1 MLTEGGALF
10 IGHNPP
16 KIRNCAAISEIGLD
30 TSITVTDVT
39 DVRKKSLS
47 FNEFQAF
54 QQLGDN
60 GGPGIY
66 RSYRHNRRKTAILKA
81 PYL

>member
-60 GGPGIY
+60 GGPG
-66 RSYRHNRRKTAILKA
+66 RTRTRNLAVMSGQL
-81 PYL
+81 

>member
-1 MLTEGGALF
+1 MLTEGSAHF

-16 KIRNCAAISEIGLD
+16 RIRNFAAISEIGLD
-30 TSITVTDVT
+30 ASTTVTDVT

-47 FNEFQAF
+47 FNAFQAF

-60 GGPGIY
+60 GGPG
-66 RSYRHNRRKTAILKA
+66 RTRTRNLAVMSGQL
-81 PYL
+81 

>member
-1 MLTEGGALF
+1 MLTEGSAHF

-16 KIRNCAAISEIGLD
+16 RIRNFAAISEIGLD
-30 TSITVTDVT
+30 ASTTVTDVT
-39 DVRKKSLS
+39 DVCKKSLS
-47 FNEFQAF
+47 FNAFQAF

-66 RSYRHNRRKTAILKA
+66 LERRLTL
-81 PYL
+81 

>member
-1 MLTEGGALF
+1 MLTEGSAHF

-16 KIRNCAAISEIGLD
+16 RIRNFAAISEIGLD
-30 TSITVTDVT
+30 ASTTVTDVT

-47 FNEFQAF
+47 FKAFQAF

-66 RSYRHNRRKTAILKA
+66 LERRLTL
-81 PYL
+81 